1 MASNS
6 ITSIFAKIA
15 KSADVQVPILF
26 LILLGLLIVP
36 MPSWVLDFALIANI
50 GLVFVILLRTT
61 SITQPLE
68 MAIFP
73 SILLITTLLRLALNI
88 SATRLILGSG
98 DEYGAGQV
106 IHAFGTFVVGANP
119 VIGVIIF
126 VILVIIQF
134 VVITA
139 GAGRVAE
146 VAARFTLDAMPGKQ
160 MAIDADLN
168 AGLIDEQEARKRRNN
183 VGREA
188 DFYGAMDGASK
199 FVRGDAIAA
208 IMMIIIN
215 VLGGFVVGMYFHHMD
230 LATALQHYTM
240 KTVGEG
246 IVTQIPALIMSI
258 ATGLIVT
265 RAGSES
271 NLGHDLMSQVLG
283 DPRILA
289 ICAVILGLFMLVPG
303 LPKFPFMVG
312 AGLLAFLA
320 YKRASQQE
328 TAKVKEAAAQSESH
342 AKESAPA
349 DDMGLLVIDPI
360 EVEIGYGLIQ
370 LADPQ
375 QGGEL
380 LERITSLRRQIAS
393 DVGFLVA
400 PVRVRDNLQQK
411 NTDYVI
417 KLWDVEVA
425 RGEILPRY
433 VLAINTNGNATE
445 LPGAIPT
452 TEPAFGLPALWVPEA
467 HKMDAELAGYTVVD
481 PTTVLITH
489 LSEVVKSHANEILT
503 RQDVQQMIDNL
514 RSFSPALVDD
524 LIPKTM
530 SLSEVHRVLQN
541 LLKERIPIRDL
552 NRILSTLSDN
562 ISLTRDIDQLTE
574 YVRQSLARVISSHHR
589 SHDGKLD
596 VFTLDPTIEEM
607 MLTNLRPTQFGTQVV
622 IEPGTAQ
629 HVLTGMKTQA
639 ERAIAMGNQPI
650 ALCSAQLRP
659 YLRRFV
665 EKYMPTLTILSHAEV
680 VSGTQIR
687 SSGMVTL

>member
-1 MASNS
+1 MATNS

-15 KSADVQVPILF
+15 KSSDVQVPLMF

-36 MPSWVLDFALIANI
+36 MPSWVLDFALICNI

-68 MAIFP
+68 MSIFP

-126 VILVIIQF
+126 VILIIIQF

-168 AGLIDEQEARKRRNN
+168 AGLIDEQEARKRRQT
-183 VGREA
+183 VSREA

-215 VLGGFVVGMYFHHMD
+215 VLGGFVIGMYFHKMD
-230 LATALQHYTM
+230 LATALQQYTM

-265 RAGSES
+265 RAGSDS
-271 NLGHDLMSQVLG
+271 NLGQELVGQILG

-312 AGLLAFLA
+312 AGLLAFMA
-320 YKRASQQE
+320 YKRAKSQE
-328 TAKVKEAAAQSESH
+328 TAKAKEATAQSESH
-342 AKESAPA
+342 AKETAPA

-393 DVGFLVA
+393 EVGFLVA

-425 RGEILPRY
+425 HGEILPRY
-433 VLAINTNGNATE
+433 VLAINTTGNAME

-489 LSEVVKSHANEILT
+489 LSEVVKSHANEVLT

-524 LIPKTM
+524 LVPKTM

-552 NRILSTLSDN
+552 NRILSTLSDYVGV
-562 ISLTRDIDQLTE
+562 TRDIDQLTE

-589 SHDGKLD
+589 SNDGKLD

-622 IEPGTAQ
+622 MEPTAAQ
-629 HVLTGMKTQA
+629 RVLNGVKTQA

-659 YLRRFV
+659 YLRRFI
-665 EKYMPTLTILSHAEV
+665 EKYMPTLTILSHAEI

>member
-1 MASNS
+1 MAGNGFQATLGK
-6 ITSIFAKIA
+6 IVRTSEI
-15 KSADVQVPILF
+15 QVPLLF
-26 LILLGLLIVP
+26 LVLLGMLIVP
-36 MPSWVLDFALIANI
+36 MPSWVLDFCLIINI
-50 GLVFVILLRTT
+50 GLTFIILLRTT

-68 MAIFP
+68 MSIFP
-73 SILLITTLLRLALNI
+73 SVLLITTLLRLALNV

-98 DEYGAGQV
+98 DEFGAGQV

-119 VIGVIIF
+119 VIGVVIF

-168 AGLIDEQEARKRRNN
+168 AGLIDESEARKRRDN
-183 VGREA
+183 VSREA

-215 VLGGFVVGMYFHHMD
+215 VLGGFIIGIYFHHLD
-230 LATALQHYTM
+230 LSASLQQFTM

-265 RAGSES
+265 RAASES
-271 NLGHDLMSQVLG
+271 NLGQDLVNQVMG
-283 DPRILA
+283 DYRTLSIGA
-289 ICAVILGLFMLVPG
+289 AILGLFVLVPG
-303 LPKFPFMVG
+303 LPKIPFLIG
-312 AGLLAFLA
+312 ASLLGWLA
-320 YKRASQQE
+320 YYRAKRHEEAP
-328 TAKVKEAAAQSESH
+328 AKEAAEAPH
-342 AKESAPA
+342 AREGALA

-370 LADPQ
+370 LADPA

-380 LERITSLRRQIAS
+380 LERITALRRQIAS
-393 DVGFLVA
+393 EVGFLVA

-417 KLWDVEVA
+417 KLWDVEVT
-425 RGEILPRY
+425 RGEIIPRY
-433 VLAINTNGNATE
+433 VLAINAGEETAT

-489 LSEVVKSHANEILT
+489 LSEVVKSHAHEILT
-503 RQDVQQMIDNL
+503 RQDVQQMIDRA
-514 RSFSPALVDD
+514 RSFAPALVDD
-524 LIPKTM
+524 LVPKAM

-541 LLKERIPIRDL
+541 LLKEQVPIRDL
-552 NRILSTLSDN
+552 NRILSTLSDYVAT
-562 ISLTRDIDQLTE
+562 TRDIDQLTE

-589 SHDGKLD
+589 GTDGKLD
-596 VFTLDPTIEEM
+596 VFTLDPTVEEM

-622 IEPGTAQ
+622 IEPTVAQ
-629 HVLTGMKTQA
+629 RVLAGIKTQA

-659 YLRRFV
+659 YLRRFL
-665 EKYMPTLTILSHAEV
+665 EKYLPTLTVLSHTEIV
-680 VSGTQIR
+680 PGTQIR
-687 SSGMVTL
+687 SSGMVSL